1 MKILAVNPGST
12 STKIAVFE
20 EDRPLFEK
28 NVALTDAQR
37 SAFTAV
43 LDQLDMRCAL
53 ISQALSDAGFAENSF
68 DAVVGRGG
76 LLAPMPSGTYLVN
89 VAMKDYL
96 REAPRG
102 DHASNLGAFI
112 AERFA
117 KLSNCPAY
125 IVDPVSV
132 DELSDIARIS
142 GAPEIERGSLVH
154 ALNQKAMG
162 RRAAASLG
170 KRYEDC
176 RFVIAH
182 LGTGV
187 TMGAHDR
194 GRIVDVIGA
203 KADGPFSAERA
214 GGLPVDAVIELC
226 FSGMYTRDELRRK
239 LLSGWG
245 IVSYLGTRDIR
256 EVFKMAE
263 EDARARLILEA
274 YVYQIAKGI
283 GELAAALDG
292 EIDAVILTGGM
303 AHSDALME
311 LVGRKVKFL
320 GDIIVLPG
328 ENELESLAAGALR
341 VLHGEERAKL
351 YPTGEYA

>member
-1 MKILAVNPGST
+1 M
-12 STKIAVFE
+12 
-20 EDRPLFEK
+20 
-28 NVALTDAQR
+28 
-37 SAFTAV
+37 
-43 LDQLDMRCAL
+43 
-53 ISQALSDAGFAENSF
+53 
-68 DAVVGRGG
+68 
-76 LLAPMPSGTYLVN
+76 
-89 VAMKDYL
+89 
-96 REAPRG
+96 
-102 DHASNLGAFI
+102 
-112 AERFA
+112 
-117 KLSNCPAY
+117 
-125 IVDPVSV
+125 
-132 DELSDIARIS
+132 
-142 GAPEIERGSLVH
+142 
-154 ALNQKAMG
+154 
-162 RRAAASLG
+162 
-170 KRYEDC
+170 
-176 RFVIAH
+176 
-182 LGTGV
+182 
-187 TMGAHDR
+187 
-194 GRIVDVIGA
+194 
-203 KADGPFSAERA
+203 
-214 GGLPVDAVIELC
+214 DAVIELC

-263 EDARARLILEA
+263 DDARAKLILEA

>member
-1 MKILAVNPGST
+1 MRILAVNPGST

-20 EDRPLFEK
+20 DERPLFEK
-28 NVALTDAQR
+28 NIALADAQR
-37 SAFTAV
+37 TDFASV

-53 ISQALSDAGFAENSF
+53 ISAALSEAGCAPDSF

-76 LLAPMPSGTYLVN
+76 LLAPTPSGTYIVN
-89 VAMKDYL
+89 EAMTAYL

-102 DHASNLGAFI
+102 EHAANLGAFI

-117 KLSNCPAY
+117 RPAGAPAY

-132 DELSDIARIS
+132 DELSDVARIS

-154 ALNQKAMG
+154 ALNQRAMG
-162 RRAAASLG
+162 RKAAAARG
-170 KRYEDC
+170 RRYEEC

-187 TMGAHDR
+187 TIGAHER
-194 GRIVDVIGA
+194 GRIVDVVGA

-214 GGLPVDAVIELC
+214 GGLPVDAVIDLC
-226 FSGMYTRDELRRK
+226 FSGKYTREELRRK

-245 IVSYLGTRDIR
+245 LVSYLGTRDLR
-256 EVFKMAE
+256 EIFKMAE
-263 EDARARLILEA
+263 TEPHAKLILDA
-274 YVYQIAKGI
+274 YIYQIAKGI

-292 EIDAVILTGGM
+292 ELDAVILTGGM
-303 AHSDALME
+303 AHSRE
-311 LVGRKVKFL
+311 LAERVGRKIKFL
-320 GDIIVLPG
+320 GDVIVLPG

-341 VLHGEERAKL
+341 ILRGEERAKL
-351 YPTGEYA
+351 YPTGGYA